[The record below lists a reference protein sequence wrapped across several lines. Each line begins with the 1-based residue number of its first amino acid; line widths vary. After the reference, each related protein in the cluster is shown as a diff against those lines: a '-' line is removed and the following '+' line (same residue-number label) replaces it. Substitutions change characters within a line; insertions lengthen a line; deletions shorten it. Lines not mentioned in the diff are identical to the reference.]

1 VAVTGPTGDIGRSLM
16 GALGRCRQVKT
27 VRGMARR
34 PFDPAEHGWKKVEY
48 TQGDVLDRN
57 SVEELVA
64 GADVVVHLAFIIFGS
79 HEETRSVNL
88 RGSRNVFEAAV
99 EAGAKRLVYTSSVA
113 AYGFEPGRPHEL
125 SEDVEP
131 QGTHS
136 FYYSAQK
143 AELEEAFESAVAGSD
158 TDGYV
163 FRPCIVAGE
172 DAPTLIDELS
182 RQFRLGGRL
191 PPVRALM
198 RKVPGLEPALPDP
211 GVPFQLVHH
220 DDVAD
225 AVCAAVLGKGPPG
238 IYNLA
243 ADGQITMGDLARELG
258 WHRVP
263 VPGLVVSG
271 AAEVIARV
279 PLLPAQLEWI
289 HAVRVP
295 SLMKTDRA
303 KRELRWKPRHDA
315 YDTLVET
322 VDGAREAGS
331 VG

>member
-1 VAVTGPTGDIGRSLM
+1 M
-16 GALGRCRQVKT
+16 GALDRSDRVKT

-34 PFDPAEHGWKKVEY
+34 PFDPSERGWSKVEY
-48 TQGDVLDRN
+48 RQGDVLDRE

-79 HEETRSVNL
+79 HDETRSVNL

-125 SEDVEP
+125 TEDIEP

-143 AELEEAFESAVAGSD
+143 AELEDAFDGAVAGSG
-158 TDGYV
+158 TEGYV

-182 RQFRLGGRL
+182 RNFGLGQSL
-191 PPVRALM
+191 PPVRALI
-198 RKVPGLEPALPDP
+198 RAVPGLEPALPDP

-220 DDVAD
+220 DDVAQ
-225 AVCAAVLGKGPPG
+225 ALCAAVLGEGPPG
-238 IYNLA
+238 VYNLA
-243 ADGQITMGDLARELG
+243 APGEITMGDLARELG

-263 VPGLVVSG
+263 VPSLAVAG

-295 SLMKTDRA
+295 SLMNTERA
-303 KRELRWKPRHDA
+303 SRDLGWRPEHDA
-315 YDTLVET
+315 LETLRAT
-322 VDGAREAGS
+322 IAGAREQGTVA
-331 VG
+331 

>member
-1 VAVTGPTGDIGRSLM
+1 MIVAVTGPTGDIGRALM
-16 GALGRCRQVKT
+16 GALELNDEVEA

-34 PFDPAEHGWKKVEY
+34 NFDPAERGWEKVEY
-48 TQGDVLDRN
+48 TQGDVLDRE
-57 SVEELVA
+57 SVDELVD

-79 HEETRSVNL
+79 HSETREVNL

-125 SEDVEP
+125 TEDLEP
-131 QGTHS
+131 EGTHS

-143 AELEEAFESAVAGSD
+143 ADLEAAFRSAVAGSS

-172 DAPTLIDELS
+172 EAPTLIEELT
-182 RQFRLGGRL
+182 RNFALGERI
-191 PPVRALM
+191 PPVRALI
-198 RKVPGLEPALPDP
+198 RAVPGLEPALPDP

-220 DDVAD
+220 DDVAQ
-225 AVCAAVLGKGPPG
+225 AVEAAVQGRGEPG

-243 ADGQITMGDLARELG
+243 AEGEITMGDVAREMG
-258 WHRVP
+258 WLRIP
-263 VPGLVVSG
+263 VPGVAVSG
-271 AAEVIARV
+271 AAEVISRV
-279 PLLPAQLEWI
+279 PLMPSALEWV

-295 SLMKTDRA
+295 SLMSTDRA
-303 KRELRWKPRHDA
+303 RELLDWSPRYDA
-315 YDTLVET
+315 YQTLWAT
-322 VDGAREAGS
+322 VAGAGEA
-331 VG
+331 

>member
-1 VAVTGPTGDIGRSLM
+1 MNTLELND
-16 GALGRCRQVKT
+16 QVES

-34 PFDPAEHGWKKVEY
+34 PFDPAERGWSKVEY
-48 TQGDVLDRN
+48 TQGDVLDRE
-57 SVEELVA
+57 SVDELVD

-79 HEETRSVNL
+79 HSETREVNL

-125 SEDVEP
+125 TEDIQPE
-131 QGTHS
+131 GTHS

-143 AELEEAFESAVAGSD
+143 AELEDTFHSALAGAD
-158 TDGYV
+158 TDGYL

-172 DAPTLIDELS
+172 DAPTIIDELS
-182 RQFRLGGRL
+182 RNFALGERI

-198 RKVPGLEPALPDP
+198 RAVPGLEPALPDP

-225 AVCAAVLGKGPPG
+225 AVAAAVLGQGEPG

-243 ADGQITMGDLARELG
+243 GDGEVTMGDIAREMG
-258 WHRVP
+258 WYRLP
-263 VPGLVVSG
+263 IPGLAVSG
-271 AAEVIARV
+271 AAELISRV
-279 PLLPAQLEWI
+279 PLMPSALEWV

-295 SLMKTDRA
+295 SIMSTERA
-303 KRELRWKPRHDA
+303 KQKLGWEPRHDA
-315 YDTLVET
+315 HQTLWAT
-322 VDGAREAGS
+322 VAGAGEK
-331 VG
+331 